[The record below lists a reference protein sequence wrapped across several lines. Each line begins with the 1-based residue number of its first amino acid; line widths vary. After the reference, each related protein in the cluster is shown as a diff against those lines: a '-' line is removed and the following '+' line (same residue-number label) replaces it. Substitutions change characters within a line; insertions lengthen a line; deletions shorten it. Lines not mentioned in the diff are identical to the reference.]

1 MIFVQLVEKSSM
13 HEQDSTRKHFSKMRA
28 ARLPTVRVGGHPKSH
43 VGGGGVSIPGPMSG
57 GVPYI
62 VTYPM
67 MHVMLPLPQLWT
79 DTRL

>member
-1 MIFVQLVEKSSM
+1 MG
-13 HEQDSTRKHFSKMRA
+13 
-28 ARLPTVRVGGHPKSH
+28 VGGHPKSH

-67 MHVMLPLPQLWT
+67 MHVMLPVPQLWT